1 MATEAT
7 TGRVIFITVLV
18 IIGFFLLGFIF
29 RQIWKEMQLRKGIV
43 SNGNGNGNGTLQVCP
58 TAVQSI
64 DGKVPLCKANGKF
77 YKTICS
83 GQPAPS
89 PLRTAF
95 AEPVPC
101 IWEEITETEY
111 NTIMAQN
118 ASA

>member
-1 MATEAT
+1 MATEVK
-7 TGRVIFITVLV
+7 TGTVIFITILV
-18 IIGFFLLGFIF
+18 IIGLSLLGFIF
-29 RQIWKEMQLRKGIV
+29 RQIWKEMQLRKLV
-43 SNGNGNGNGTLQVCP
+43 NGNGNGNGTMQVCP
-58 TAVQSI
+58 TAVQSM

-83 GQPAPS
+83 GQPGPS